1 MSNSQISLYEL
12 LNALSK
18 LKDKKS
24 LDRNNISMYL
34 LKKVIVHI
42 ADPILHSFNKS
53 LLHGTVPSKLKIA
66 KVVPVYKC
74 GDAQDMNNY
83 RPISLLCSFSKILEK
98 IVFIRLMDYLDTNNI
113 LSCNQYGFRPK
124 HSTYH
129 PMLNLTNKAFLALNS
144 KKHMIVIFCDLKK
157 AFDTC
162 NIVFF
167 TKKASKNWHPW
178 Y

>member
-1 MSNSQISLYEL
+1 
-12 LNALSK
+12 
-18 LKDKKS
+18 
-24 LDRNNISMYL
+24 MYL

-42 ADPILHSFNKS
+42 ADPILHIFNKS

-66 KVVPVYKC
+66 KVVPVFKC

-129 PMLNLTNKAFLALNS
+129 PMLNLTNKAFSALNI
-144 KKHMIVIFCDLKK
+144 KKHMIIIFCD
-157 AFDTC
+157 
-162 NIVFF
+162 
-167 TKKASKNWHPW
+167 
-178 Y
+178 